1 MSRLLRPFRR
11 LPHCRQPRS
20 LPERI
25 SNSRLLPPTVFSL
38 VFPDRKAIQLSFKV
52 GGGNMGDKGDDT
64 DTGNAA
70 VEESPFPLTETDKY
84 VLSLTD
90 EEYQYHTWDEVKEII
105 GKWSAL
111 V

>member
-1 MSRLLRPFRR
+1 
-11 LPHCRQPRS
+11 
-20 LPERI
+20 
-25 SNSRLLPPTVFSL
+25 
-38 VFPDRKAIQLSFKV
+38 
-52 GGGNMGDKGDDT
+52 MGDKGDDT

-105 GKWSAL
+105 GKWYAL